1 MPLEQEWAAEALFR
15 LADWTNCTGDAYFR
29 GLVRGLADVL
39 SVRWVY
45 LSRLHP
51 EVPSRVQVMA
61 GWADG
66 EPAEKIEYDLAGT
79 PCAEVL
85 TGITCFHAT
94 GVSDRFPL
102 DRMLSDLGVD
112 SYAGTPLRGVD
123 GQAHGLL
130 VIMHDRPMDASRH
143 HPCTILDLVAGRAAA
158 ELERNRV
165 EEQLRKSEE
174 QIRFLSESTPAL
186 LWRATPDGRL
196 DYLSPRAA
204 EVPRRT
210 DRVAPWL
217 RLCGAHASRRRCAQ
231 AAVCGRPRARTGSP
245 FEAEYRL
252 RGVSGTYRW
261 QLTRA
266 LPNRDAVRRDHEV
279 VRIRR
284 GRGRQTASRRSAARG

>member
-1 MPLEQEWAAEALFR
+1 MPLEHEWAAEALFR
-15 LADWTNCTGDAYFR
+15 LADWTNCTGEAYFR

-204 EVPRRT
+204 EYCGVP
-210 DRVAPWL
+210 DRVAAWL
-217 RLCGAHASRRRCAQ
+217 RVCGAHASRRRLAQ
-231 AAVCGRPRARTGSP
+231 AAVVEGRARNRQSVRSRVP
-245 FEAEYRL
+245 PA
-252 RGVSGTYRW
+252 
-261 QLTRA
+261 RA
-266 LPNRDAVRRDHEV
+266 
-279 VRIRR
+279 
-284 GRGRQTASRRSAARG
+284 

>member
-1 MPLEQEWAAEALFR
+1 VRPTFAAWSAGSQTFYR
-15 LADWTNCTGDAYFR
+15 SAGST
-29 GLVRGLADVL
+29 
-39 SVRWVY
+39 SVDSTRTCQAA
-45 LSRLHP
+45 SRCWP
-51 EVPSRVQVMA
+51 
-61 GWADG
+61 GGADG
-66 EPAEKIEYDLAGT
+66 EPAEKIEYDLDGT

-94 GVSDRFPL
+94 GVSNRFPL
-102 DRMLSDLGVD
+102 DRMLTDLGVD

-130 VIMHDRPMDASRH
+130 VIMHDRPMDESRH
-143 HPCTILDLVAGRAAA
+143 HHCTILDLVAGRAAA
-158 ELERNRV
+158 ELERSRV
-165 EEQLRKSEE
+165 EEQLRRSEE

-204 EVPRRT
+204 EYCGVPIESLLGYGY
-210 DRVAPWL
+210 VAHMHPDDVSHKL
-217 RLCGAHASRRRCAQ
+217 RLWK
-231 AAVCGRPRARTGSP
+231 AARETGSP

-266 LPNRDAVRRDHEV
+266 ATSPA
-279 VRIRR
+279 
-284 GRGRQTASRRSAARG
+284 RSQSGTDPSWTWTTNGEPKKRCARLTAARTSSWPCSRTSCATLSHPSVTP